1 MVEAPGTAPGS
12 ATLIPHDVYRHSRF
26 PDELNIIL
34 AGAIWK
40 GRRHAHALAGPG
52 RGGRARFER
61 LAYGYRPARRLKCA
75 AG

>member
-12 ATLIPHDVYRHSRF
+12 ATLMPHDVYRHSRF
-26 PDELNIIL
+26 PDGLNIIL

-40 GRRHAHALAGPG
+40 GRRHANALAGPE
-52 RGGRARFER
+52 RGGRVRFSCLDVDIARS
-61 LAYGYRPARRLKCA
+61 